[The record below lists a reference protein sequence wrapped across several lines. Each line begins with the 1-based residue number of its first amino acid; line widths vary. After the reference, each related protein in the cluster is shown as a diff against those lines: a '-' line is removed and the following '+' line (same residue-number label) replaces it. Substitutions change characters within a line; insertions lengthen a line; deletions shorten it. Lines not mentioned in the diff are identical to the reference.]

1 MVDLKSGGRFS
12 LTQAWSNLHLRN
24 TNGWYEDQPMMV
36 KSSISME
43 ETLMETIGINSDQV
57 TMAKIFSFTI
67 LLPNLLKMPNLFL
80 IQQLAEALAT
90 WKE

>member
-1 MVDLKSGGRFS
+1 
-12 LTQAWSNLHLRN
+12 
-24 TNGWYEDQPMMV
+24 
-36 KSSISME
+36 
-43 ETLMETIGINSDQV
+43 METVGINLDQA

>member
-1 MVDLKSGGRFS
+1 MRS
-12 LTQAWSNLHLRN
+12 

-43 ETLMETIGINSDQV
+43 ETLMETIGINLDQA